1 MEVLTR
7 LVAQARAVEVGLHL
21 NLVEV
26 LIRLVAQARAVEVGL
41 HLDILIICGVLM
53 RLVAQAR
60 AVEVRLHSNYVGFD
74 FRFLETQDMDT

>member
-21 NLVEV
+21 TLVEV
-26 LIRLVAQARAVEVGL
+26 LI
-41 HLDILIICGVLM
+41 

-74 FRFLETQDMDT
+74 SRFLEKQDMDT